1 MIFFSRKLLT
11 HVLIWDVS
19 AVGAVWI
26 IPVQSRRY
34 KTIHGKN
41 IDGEYKKKPHFWKT
55 VVIRWETFIVGGL
68 IWEKT
73 LAWHV
78 ARISSER
85 EDVGEHI
92 ELNKQLQYPP
102 FSAKIGTDTFRG
114 RYLFWQ
120 ANSFSRTKLQGPVVR
135 RPIST
140 SLGLNINPAFFI
152 SLFKNPF

>member
-1 MIFFSRKLLT
+1 MSWSEMYLPSGLSESYQYNREDT
-11 HVLIWDVS
+11 
-19 AVGAVWI
+19 
-26 IPVQSRRY
+26 RRY
-34 KTIHGKN
+34 MVRTSIGN
-41 IDGEYKKKPHFWKT
+41 IKKKRRFWKT
-55 VVIRWETFIVGGL
+55 LVIRWEIFIVGGL
-68 IWEKT
+68 IWEQT
-73 LAWHV
+73 WAWHV

-85 EDVGEHI
+85 EDVGEHV

>member
-1 MIFFSRKLLT
+1 M
-11 HVLIWDVS
+11 
-19 AVGAVWI
+19 
-26 IPVQSRRY
+26 
-34 KTIHGKN
+34 
-41 IDGEYKKKPHFWKT
+41 
-55 VVIRWETFIVGGL
+55 
-68 IWEKT
+68 
-73 LAWHV
+73 

-152 SLFKNPF
+152 SLFKNPFWGKIFPITFRESNDEIASKNIWTELSS